1 MAGPVER
8 DRAALSRPAN
18 PLPRWLVPA
27 LAALPVLGL
36 ALFYLWP
43 LSTLLARVVQ
53 PDSIADAL
61 RTPGLGRVLWF
72 TLWQAVAS
80 TVLTMLAGAAPAYLL
95 ARYRFRGRR
104 ALLAIVTVPFM
115 LPTVVVGAAF
125 LALLPSSWHGTA
137 RAVIVAHVF
146 FNIAVVVRLVGAMWA
161 VLPHDLSAAART
173 LGASPLQVLRFV
185 VVPLLRPALW
195 AAATVVFLFTFT
207 SFGAARLLGG
217 PAHPTLEVEIARRAT
232 QLGDV
237 DGAAVLSVLQLLTLA
252 VVVWWSAR
260 WQRRSTVHFVGNS
273 APRRAVSAR
282 ERRVVAGIAGV
293 TTTAM
298 LAPLA
303 VLVSRSFR
311 LGDDWSLHAWRS
323 LGAAEVRPGLSLG
336 IDPLASLFAS
346 FRFAAVAAVLSAL
359 AGGLSALAIASA
371 RRHGKLLDVGLM
383 LPLGTS
389 AVTIGLG
396 MLITFDV
403 APFDWR
409 ARWWLI
415 PLGHTLVATPFVV
428 RALLPVLRS
437 IPPGQRDAAAT
448 LGASPARAWLAIDVG
463 HIARPLAAGAGLAAA
478 ISLGEFGATTF
489 LTRAGRETMP
499 IAIARLLGRAGEL
512 PRAQGFALAT
522 ILLLATAFIIG
533 VAERQGALD
542 ARSS

>member
-1 MAGPVER
+1 M
-8 DRAALSRPAN
+8 
-18 PLPRWLVPA
+18 
-27 LAALPVLGL
+27 
-36 ALFYLWP
+36 
-43 LSTLLARVVQ
+43 
-53 PDSIADAL
+53 
-61 RTPGLGRVLWF
+61 
-72 TLWQAVAS
+72 
-80 TVLTMLAGAAPAYLL
+80 
-95 ARYRFRGRR
+95 
-104 ALLAIVTVPFM
+104 
-115 LPTVVVGAAF
+115 
-125 LALLPSSWHGTA
+125 
-137 RAVIVAHVF
+137 
-146 FNIAVVVRLVGAMWA
+146 
-161 VLPHDLSAAART
+161 
-173 LGASPLQVLRFV
+173 
-185 VVPLLRPALW
+185 
-195 AAATVVFLFTFT
+195 
-207 SFGAARLLGG
+207 
-217 PAHPTLEVEIARRAT
+217 
-232 QLGDV
+232 
-237 DGAAVLSVLQLLTLA
+237 
-252 VVVWWSAR
+252 
-260 WQRRSTVHFVGNS
+260 
-273 APRRAVSAR
+273 
-282 ERRVVAGIAGV
+282 
-293 TTTAM
+293 
-298 LAPLA
+298 
-303 VLVSRSFR
+303 
-311 LGDDWSLHAWRS
+311 
-323 LGAAEVRPGLSLG
+323 RPGLSLG

-448 LGASPARAWLAIDVG
+448 LGASPARAWLAIDVD